1 MILVTKCIRV
11 NSPGL
16 YGSLLD
22 IIQNESSNLLNR
34 SILLDRNNF
43 KPISVLKTLLHCV
56 KKRLIVE
63 LDFFGKIV
71 PYWVYFGQG
80 EDLKLTTELS
90 EKVQYSH
97 HQTIKNG
104 FNEAILL
111 M

>member
-1 MILVTKCIRV
+1 MT
-11 NSPGL
+11 
-16 YGSLLD
+16 Y
-22 IIQNESSNLLNR
+22 
-34 SILLDRNNF
+34 
-43 KPISVLKTLLHCV
+43 LK
-56 KKRLIVE
+56 KKKSLIVE
-63 LDFFGKIV
+63 HDFLEKIV

-104 FNEAILL
+104 LNEAILH